1 MLCLGYTELGWE
13 GVLFFSLRELCDKTK
28 ILDLLT
34 TLSRNLL
41 PNSAFEKGRAPPA
54 QWAQQLQQKREG
66 SGVARTTH
74 TSHLTE
80 STNQWDTFNYR
91 DYFPLLPGGE
101 EISKGLF

>member
-1 MLCLGYTELGWE
+1 MLRLHRTRLERCL
-13 GVLFFSLRELCDKTK
+13 VLLPPRTVRQNKDFRSLNDTV
-28 ILDLLT
+28 
-34 TLSRNLL
+34 SRNLL
-41 PNSAFEKGRAPPA
+41 PNSASEKGRAPPA

-74 TSHLTE
+74 TSLLTE
-80 STNQWDTFNYR
+80 STNQCNAFNHR